1 MQSGGVGIT
10 LVPLNNLGRF
20 QIGSP
25 KSLAHGFDV

>member
-1 MQSGGVGIT
+1 MERVGGDIT

-25 KSLAHGFDV
+25 ESLAHGFDV